1 MGLLPEIPLIGGL
14 FDDSQ
19 DNFLNTLKKNQD
31 LYNQYQPPELSYGS
45 YNPQQY
51 QYQSIDSDPAI
62 RSMQLSALN
71 KMGNLADTGLSD
83 VDKATF
89 SQAQEQAN
97 QQARGSREAIQQNAM
112 ARGMGGSG
120 LQFAMQEQGNE
131 AANQRAHDQNLQQAS
146 DSARQRALYTQAYG
160 SGLQGLRGQD
170 TDIASRNANI
180 ANQFNQMNTSSANQA
195 QLQNINNQFNAG
207 QQNWQNRMNWM
218 GGQTGANNNM
228 ANAYAAQSSSNQ
240 AKRNSNMGTL
250 LGGIGA
256 GMSLFGNNNNNENED
271 QPAGIGPVRSGAQY
285 GAMLKGLYGG

>member
-1 MGLLPEIPLIGGL
+1 MGFLSELPLVGGM

-19 DNFLNTLKKNQD
+19 DQAMAQYKKNQD
-31 LYNQYQPPELSYGS
+31 LYNQYQPPELSYGN

-218 GGQTGANNNM
+218 NGSTGANNQM
-228 ANAYAAQSSSNQ
+228 ARGYEGISANNQ
-240 AKRNSNMGTL
+240 ESRN
-250 LGGIGA
+250 A
-256 GMSLFGNNNNNENED
+256 GMNTLSKVGGAMIGGPVGAALVGGQAGGQMMNNYYKKQDED
-271 QPAGIGPVRSGAQY
+271 Q
-285 GAMLKGLYGG
+285 GGYY